1 MTSFEYKPVPLPHQM
16 KNKLSKATGIVSGMT
31 LISRIFGFIRDMF
44 IAMTFGSSVA
54 ADAFFV
60 AFRIPNMQRRVLSEG
75 AITSAFI
82 PVFTETLAQKGH
94 QAAQQLTAN
103 IFNIL
108 LIILSIF
115 SLILFLFS
123 PIVVTIFA
131 PGFLDDSEK
140 FNLTV
145 NLTRWMAPYLFFIG
159 LSAFS
164 MGILNSLQVFALPAA
179 TPILQN
185 ISMIVAILVIVPQ
198 LDKPIIGLA
207 IGVLIGGI
215 LQFLMQIPPIIKKG
229 YGWKNHIFIKQPEVI
244 KIAKLMGPAILGLAV
259 YELNLMVDTLLAS
272 TLTEGSIS
280 YLYYGN
286 RLVQLP
292 LGVFAVAL
300 SVVLLPTLSSHAAKD
315 EKKELVQTL
324 NFSIRLILFITIPA
338 TIGLIILSEPIVN
351 TLWERGEFQYTS
363 TQGTAIAVYFYS
375 IGLCGY
381 SGVKVIAPAFYSLQD
396 TKTPAK
402 IGIYSML
409 LNIILNLILMKPLQH
424 GGLALATS
432 ISALFNAIALIYCL
446 RKKLGLLGGRK
457 IFRSTIKMSFA
468 ASVMGLIIYFCN
480 SFWFDL
486 DDPFG
491 LRLTIL
497 LACIS
502 FGILVYALIS
512 HFLKNEEWHYL
523 LMLRK
528 NDKSHKV
535 SAD

>member
-1 MTSFEYKPVPLPHQM
+1 MTSIEYKPVPLPHQM
-16 KNKLSKATGIVSGMT
+16 KNKLSIATGAVSGMT

-44 IAMTFGSSVA
+44 IAMTFGASVA

-60 AFRIPNMQRRVLSEG
+60 AFRIPNMQRRVLAEG
-75 AITSAFI
+75 AIASAFI
-82 PVFTETLAQKGH
+82 PVFTDTLAHKGH

-103 IFNIL
+103 ILNIL
-108 LIILSIF
+108 LILLSIT

-123 PIVVTIFA
+123 PVVVTIFA

-140 FNLTV
+140 FKLTV
-145 NLTRWMAPYLFFIG
+145 DLTRWMAPYLFFIG

-164 MGILNSLQVFALPAA
+164 MGILNSLKVFALPAA

-185 ISMIVAILVIVPQ
+185 ISMIAAILIIVPH
-198 LDKPIIGLA
+198 LEKPIIGLA
-207 IGVLIGGI
+207 IGVLVGGG
-215 LQFLMQIPPIIKKG
+215 LQVLIQIPSIIKKG
-229 YGWKNHIFIKQPEVI
+229 YSWKNYISIKQPEVI
-244 KIAKLMGPAILGLAV
+244 KIAKLIGPAILGLAV

-272 TLTEGSIS
+272 TLSEGSIS

-300 SVVLLPTLSSHAAKD
+300 SVVLLPTLSNHAAKG
-315 EKKELVQTL
+315 EKKELIQTL

-338 TIGLIILSEPIVN
+338 TIGLIVLNEPIVN

-363 TQGTAIAVYFYS
+363 TQGTAIAVFFYS

-381 SGVKVIAPAFYSLQD
+381 AGVKIIASAFYSLQD

-402 IGIYSML
+402 IGIYSVI

-446 RKKLGLLGGRK
+446 RKRLGLLGGRK
-457 IFRSTIKMSFA
+457 IFRSTIKMFFA
-468 ASVMGLIIYFCN
+468 ACSMGVTIYIYNIFLFN
-480 SFWFDL
+480 L
-486 DDPFG
+486 DDPLG
-491 LRLTIL
+491 IRLTVL
-497 LACIS
+497 LTCIT
-502 FGILVYALIS
+502 FGILVYGLVS
-512 HFLKNEEWHYL
+512 HFLNNEEWNYL
-523 LMLRK
+523 LKLRK
-528 NDKSHKV
+528 NESHKF
-535 SAD
+535 